1 MKVELAKAV
10 YQLAPG
16 TTERSVEQAVAR
28 SAQEVNRV
36 EAARMSIDAST
47 SSKVEDAYRLVR
59 NKQSS
64 LHSATYQYR
73 VQETRK
79 VTGQVSGAVVSTQRD
94 IVKVLSTII
103 SPNLSAENLGRFI
116 DRFS

>member
-10 YQLAPG
+10 YQLSPG
-16 TTERSVEQAVAR
+16 TSKQTVEQAVAR

-36 EAARMSIDAST
+36 ESARLKTDNAST
-47 SSKVEDAYRLVR
+47 KVEDAYLSVR
-59 NKQSS
+59 NKRSS

-79 VTGQVSGAVVSTQRD
+79 ATEQISGAVASTQRD

-103 SPNLSAENLGRFI
+103 SPNVAPENLGRFI